1 LPPSDGPGGD
11 SLLGRRDVWLADP
24 AQPVSCAVHARDRM
38 RPGDAVVG
46 PAVIEERT
54 STTLLWEGDVATVA
68 PGEELI
74 VEVGR

>member
-1 LPPSDGPGGD
+1 
-11 SLLGRRDVWLADP
+11 
-24 AQPVSCAVHARDRM
+24 M